1 MGKRSTGRK
10 LAMQVLYQVDIRQD
24 DIQVILDQYIRQSNS
39 GIETQN
45 WAEELAVNTWKN
57 KDNIDEFIIKY
68 AIDWDINRL
77 NLVDKSVLRI
87 ALYELIYTDTPYTI
101 ILNEAVELVK
111 EFSSEESYRFV
122 NGILGGYVEEH
133 CLQDCLQS

>member
-10 LAMQVLYQVDIRQD
+10 LAMQVLYQVDIRQN
-24 DIQVILDQYIRQSNS
+24 DIQAILDEYIRQSNS
-39 GIETQN
+39 GAETRV
-45 WAEELAVNTWKN
+45 WAEELAINTWEN
-57 KDNIDEFIIKY
+57 INAIDEFITKY

-101 ILNEAVELVK
+101 ILNEAIQLVK
-111 EFSSEESYRFV
+111 EFSSEESSIISNSKAELFF
-122 NGILGGYVEEH
+122 NKFIP
-133 CLQDCLQS
+133 SW